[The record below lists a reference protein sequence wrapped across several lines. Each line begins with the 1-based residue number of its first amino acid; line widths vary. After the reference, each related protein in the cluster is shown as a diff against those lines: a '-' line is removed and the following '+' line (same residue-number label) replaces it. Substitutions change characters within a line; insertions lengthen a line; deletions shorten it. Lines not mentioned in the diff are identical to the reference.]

1 MCFEV
6 NEDCNIFVRM
16 QSLLIFPNRSCSSFI
31 SVRPVQLQR
40 SYHEASWSGISWNVS
55 YCQSSYCMYIWHPVF
70 LIFSCYVLTHVCRKL
85 KCIIVVYTFKTW
97 STITKSVC
105 KCRDGIK
112 GSIKKSQTQEKGKGS
127 EGTVSFTFPFSIFLF
142 TLSQCHLS
150 YPLHLPR
157 CCSY

>member
-1 MCFEV
+1 MRHHGLGSHGTYP
-6 NEDCNIFVRM
+6 IARA
-16 QSLLIFPNRSCSSFI
+16 LIVCASF
-31 SVRPVQLQR
+31 
-40 SYHEASWSGISWNVS
+40 GIQFS
-55 YCQSSYCMYIWHPVF
+55 

-85 KCIIVVYTFKTW
+85 KCIIVIYTFKTW
-97 STITKSVC
+97 SSITKSVC
-105 KCRDGIK
+105 KCRDGVK

-150 YPLHLPR
+150 YPLLLPG